1 MVSFCSFTNKLF
13 CVVLSFTE
21 VTLEQWKALKKSV
34 LALKSTTSLR
44 KAVRLF
50 RLAAHAGDADEDAAN
65 PASSRML
72 HSSVNEA
79 VIAFAVTE
87 LPQIFSSRLTW
98 TEDAEKPKSD
108 KPAKAKSQ
116 SIIHHP
122 AYPHFAAPLKSFL
135 INLLHLVME
144 NQDEQ
149 TSRIFF
155 RLLMSP
161 DCTRLFEPQIKL
173 VHKIMRHCLGVW
185 SSASHSTRIDAF
197 LCIRHYAIAYDSKHG
212 LLEEAM
218 KGIYLTYVKHARFT
232 NALTIPV
239 LEFMSNCVVEL
250 YSIDPVLSYQHAF
263 VYIRQL
269 AIHLRNALSTQQAAK
284 EAKSGQA
291 KSKKPPVKGKG
302 KKSKDGNETG
312 LKSVYNWQFINCL
325 RVWTRVLSSPLA
337 SNPIVSSTGLNAGQ
351 SSVLRPLIYP
361 FVQVAIGV
369 LNLINSSR
377 YHPLRLIVINFLI
390 QLAASSHVFISVI
403 PQLLSVFSSVE
414 LTRRP
419 LPNSKKSHDIRSVL
433 KVSKHSASTQAYQEQ
448 LCEIAMDSVFE
459 YARVFSYSIAYPELI
474 LPVTRSL
481 KKFAKQTK
489 ISGLSKK
496 LNGLVAKLN
505 ENSSWIE
512 KKRRASSYSP
522 QDALSGKLDG
532 LSSFRAAIGDEDQ
545 SSISWL
551 DTCAKSSSSN
561 NKNNLNNADWSG
573 KSLSK
578 KHDSD
583 GEDDESDDDDGA
595 MELEAGVES
604 KDKRKPHSKLV
615 DLKENGRHP
624 SRQQMI
630 EDNQSRESDEDQ
642 VTDLVFSD
650 EDSD

>member
-1 MVSFCSFTNKLF
+1 MSALVLTAVCFCIILFTD
-13 CVVLSFTE
+13 
-21 VTLEQWKALKKSV
+21 VTLAQWKVLKKSV
-34 LALKSTTSLR
+34 QSLKSTTSLR

-50 RLAAHAGDADEDAAN
+50 RLAAHAGDADEDPTN
-65 PASSRML
+65 PSGSRML
-72 HSSVNEA
+72 ASAVNEA

-87 LPQIFSSRLTW
+87 LPQLFSSRLTL
-98 TEDAEKPKSD
+98 TENDNESSSKSSKSSKPKST
-108 KPAKAKSQ
+108 
-116 SIIHHP
+116 SITHHP
-122 AYPHFAAPLKSFL
+122 SYPHFAAPLKSFL
-135 INLLHLVME
+135 TNLLHLVMT

-161 DCTRLFEPQIKL
+161 DCTRLFEPHIKL
-173 VHKIMRHCLGVW
+173 VHKIMRHCLGIW
-185 SSASHSTRIDAF
+185 SSAGHSTRIDAF
-197 LCIRHYAIAYDSKHG
+197 LCLRHYAVAYDTKHG

-232 NALTIPV
+232 TGLTIPV
-239 LEFMSNCVVEL
+239 LEFMANCVVEL

-284 EAKSGQA
+284 DAKSGAA
-291 KSKKPPVKGKG
+291 KSKKPAVKGKG
-302 KKSKDGNETG
+302 KKSKDAGESAG

-337 SNPIVSSTGLNAGQ
+337 SNPVVTSSGLNAGQ

-361 FVQVAIGV
+361 FVQVALGV

-390 QLAASSHVFISVI
+390 QLAGSSHVFISVI

-419 LPNSKKSHDIRSVL
+419 VPNSKKSHDVRSVL
-433 KVSKHSASTQAYQEQ
+433 KVSKHTASTQAYQEQ
-448 LCEIAMDSVFE
+448 LCEIAMESIFE

-505 ENSSWIE
+505 ENSAWIE
-512 KKRRASSYSP
+512 KKRRGCTYSP
-522 QDALSGKLDG
+522 QDALNGKLDG
-532 LSSFRAAIGDEDQ
+532 LASFRPAIGDEDH
-545 SSISWL
+545 SSQSWL
-551 DTCAKSSSSN
+551 DTCSKSTSASS
-561 NKNNLNNADWSG
+561 KTNLNNADWSG

-578 KHDSD
+578 SQKEDDSD
-583 GEDDESDDDDGA
+583 SDSDDESGA
-595 MELEAGVES
+595 MSLEAGVDS
-604 KDKRKPHSKLV
+604 KSRKPHSKLV
-615 DLKENGRHP
+615 NLTEQGRHP
-624 SRQQMI
+624 ARQQMVNDT
-630 EDNQSRESDEDQ
+630 ESRESDEDQ

-650 EDSD
+650 EDDD